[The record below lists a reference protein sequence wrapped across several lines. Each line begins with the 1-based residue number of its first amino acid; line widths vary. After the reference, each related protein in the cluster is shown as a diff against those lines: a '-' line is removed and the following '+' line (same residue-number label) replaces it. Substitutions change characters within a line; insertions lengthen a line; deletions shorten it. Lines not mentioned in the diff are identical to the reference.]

1 MEKVQKILSF
11 AMRMEKDA
19 ADFYS
24 YYLDKVK
31 TPATKEL
38 FNELVETEKQHY
50 GFLKSKYDEL
60 GFSEPPLVISWVVD
74 SNFAAK
80 DPHILANNSEVAGGS
95 DAEISDLS
103 IIRMAYLIES
113 DFAEF
118 YKNAVEV
125 VEDEESKKMLKTLA
139 DWEEQHK
146 KLFQEKYQKLIKKY
160 WSDISSIVFPE

>member
-1 MEKVQKILSF
+1 MDKVQRILNF

-24 YYLDKVK
+24 YYMDKVSS
-31 TPATKEL
+31 PATREL
-38 FNELVETEKQHY
+38 FHELVETEKQHY
-50 GFLKSKYDEL
+50 GFLKNKYDEL

-80 DPHILANNSEVAGGS
+80 DPHILSINSEVAG
-95 DAEISDLS
+95 DPDVEVSDLS
-103 IIRMAYLIES
+103 IIRMAFLIES

-118 YKNAVEV
+118 YKNAIEV
-125 VEDEESKKMLKTLA
+125 VVEPDAKNLLKTLA

-146 KLFQEKYQKLIKKY
+146 KMFQEKYQKLIKKY